1 MLIYSRNAK
10 TALEIWICRRTFDF
24 MCGVS
29 KKAACYATEYS
40 IHTSLTPLSF
50 LEFRQRRSK
59 VFNQLPNMP
68 FDIQTNVPSS
78 NPAATPGAGPS
89 KSTSSTLDFPSLD
102 SRTKFPKY
110 FLATSLSLFTLTLS
124 SLFSPS
130 CWTDC
135 CRPARRLSAGY
146 RRILRTSVEMR
157 AELVWV

>member
-1 MLIYSRNAK
+1 
-10 TALEIWICRRTFDF
+10 

-29 KKAACYATEYS
+29 KKPPAMQQS
-40 IHTSLTPLSF
+40 IPYTRFLHPPFSSRSSANAVQNCSTSSPTCHSIF
-50 LEFRQRRSK
+50 
-59 VFNQLPNMP
+59 
-68 FDIQTNVPSS
+68 QTNVPSS

-89 KSTSSTLDFPSLD
+89 RSTSSTLDFPSLD

-110 FLATSLSLFTLTLS
+110 FLATSLSLLTLTLS